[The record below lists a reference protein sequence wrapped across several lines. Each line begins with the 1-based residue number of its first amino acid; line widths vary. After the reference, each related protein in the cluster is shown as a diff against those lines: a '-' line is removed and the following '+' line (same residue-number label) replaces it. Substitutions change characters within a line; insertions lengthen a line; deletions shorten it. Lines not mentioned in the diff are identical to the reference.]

1 MYHQYHELNLSV
13 VIASIKYQNEIAIS
27 LENGLQIP
35 DMLKQA
41 VNQK

>member
-1 MYHQYHELNLSV
+1 MYHQDHEANLSV
-13 VIASIKYQNEIAIS
+13 IIASIKYQSEIAIS

-41 VNQK
+41 LNQK

>member
-1 MYHQYHELNLSV
+1 MYHQYHEANLSV
-13 VIASIKYQNEIAIS
+13 IIAPIKYHSEIAIS

-41 VNQK
+41 LNQK